1 MIKNFNE
8 TDVKYLAGLIDADG
22 SLVFHFTKYNETKY
36 NVCLKLVI
44 QQSLSIDHEGKFIK
58 SLSEYC
64 GFNQFIKI
72 SSETNSWSDANRW
85 TVNNTQD
92 LNMLI
97 PRLAK
102 HMVIKA
108 KHFINMLDRYNTIK
122 GKSVSIEEMN
132 ELKEFALSSR
142 KNVGPLKPKK
152 HPTWAWVAGYIDGD
166 GCYYQRSR
174 KRNWGVAKELMV
186 RVVAHNDDKISLEML
201 HHSFGGNLKQNHHEN
216 TWYWSRNLGNAD
228 ASFALHFLRKM
239 VRHSRLKRHKIEMM
253 INHHL
258 QRLSESASAEDA
270 IV

>member
-1 MIKNFNE
+1 MIKDFNE
-8 TDVKYLAGLIDADG
+8 TDIKYLAGLIDADG
-22 SLVFHFTKYNETKY
+22 SLMFHFTKYNETSY
-36 NVCLKLVI
+36 NVCLKLII
-44 QQSLSIDHEGKFIK
+44 QQSLSIDHNGKFINWLK
-58 SLSEYC
+58 EHC
-64 GFNQFIKI
+64 GFIQHVLLEDKNP
-72 SSETNSWSDANRW
+72 NWSDANRW

-108 KHFINMLDRYNTIK
+108 KHFISLLEKYNSIK
-122 GKSVSIEEMN
+122 GKSVTEDQMK
-132 ELKEFALSSR
+132 ELKEFSLSSR

-174 KRNWGVAKELMV
+174 KRNWGIAKELLV
-186 RVVAHNDDKISLEML
+186 RVVAHNDDKIALEML
-201 HHSFGGNLKQNHHEN
+201 QHSFKGNLKQNHHEN

-228 ASFALHFLRKM
+228 ISFALPFLRKM
-239 VRHSRLKRHKIEMM
+239 HRHSKLKQHKIELML
-253 INHHL
+253 NHHL
-258 QRLSESASAEDA
+258 QRLSESASTEDA